1 MYLTRR
7 NVKSV
12 SELYLP
18 SCMRHTSVCRPEGE
32 PAAAIAD
39 RQRLLISCH
48 HWKENTARRLEQPGI
63 RFWMKLLKEDAQDR
77 FHRAEKVLPVPNAWR
92 QPSYPENFFNRLD
105 PSLHKYVPS
114 PSCRLEGRLLILNMC
129 ALWFFGKP
137 AAPATNCRLCGQ
149 RSPCLGMVGI
159 WPLGA
164 TLSPGYPCAR
174 AP

>member
-1 MYLTRR
+1 MYLPRR

-63 RFWMKLLKEDAQDR
+63 RFWMKLLEEGAQYNPKW
-77 FHRAEKVLPVPNAWR
+77 HGELPEAT
-92 QPSYPENFFNRLD
+92 PELQDLIAMVVKAPWSDINPLYARVQ
-105 PSLHKYVPS
+105 Y
-114 PSCRLEGRLLILNMC
+114 LLYMHAMLRITAHMH
-129 ALWFFGKP
+129 A
-137 AAPATNCRLCGQ
+137 
-149 RSPCLGMVGI
+149 RS
-159 WPLGA
+159 
-164 TLSPGYPCAR
+164 
-174 AP
+174 